1 LSQLSWI
8 YLDDYGGKHQ
18 VGLYHGDKTGHVMV
32 YVNSKVIIIDF
43 HILDTKKYS
52 FYIGG
57 ELCELE
63 LEKAD
68 PTQFKYGLKI
78 NEKVNTPLNRIRKAY
93 RKRDFIKSL
102 ALMLFVI
109 LLIVITTIFFINQ

>member
-1 LSQLSWI
+1 LNWI
-8 YLDDYGGKHQ
+8 YLDDHGGKHQ
-18 VGLYHGDKTGHVMV
+18 VGLYHGDRTGHVMV

-43 HILDTKKYS
+43 HIRETKKYS

-63 LEKAD
+63 LERAEER
-68 PTQFKYGLKI
+68 FKYGLKI
-78 NEKVNTPLNRIRKAY
+78 NEKANTPLNRIRKKY
-93 RKRDFIKSL
+93 RKRDMLKSL

-109 LLIVITTIFFINQ
+109 ILIVVLSSILINS